1 MAGVIVDTS
10 VWRKYL
16 AGVSSVRA
24 LGQLLDDDAV
34 LLHPFVLGELTL
46 GGLSGREDALFRR
59 LPEVPIA
66 DHAEVLSFVS
76 ERRLARRAIG
86 WVDAHLLASTFLA
99 DARLWSTDRG
109 LTAAAQSLGVAFAD

>member
-1 MAGVIVDTS
+1 MSAVIVDTS

-16 AGVSSVRA
+16 AGVSSTRA

-46 GGLSGREDALFRR
+46 GGLSDREASLFRR

-66 DHAEVLSFVS
+66 SHAEVLKFVS
-76 ERRLARRAIG
+76 HRRLARKGIG
-86 WVDAHLLASTFLA
+86 WVDAHLLAATLVA
-99 DARLWSTDRG
+99 DARLWSTDRA
-109 LTAAAQSLGVAFAD
+109 LNTLASNMGVAFTD